1 MTPQTIPDRLLAD
14 DELLNRLFAESNNF
28 ALREDV
34 RALMAEAHNAIVEAA
49 ALSAP
54 EGDMARALEWVRA
67 MVGDNAGS
75 RMHLPAIEEAIATYD
90 PERAG
95 AFSGTTPQP
104 GDGVVE
110 ANALSADELVELDK
124 LVADVGP
131 QHALNIFV
139 ELRAAIAGKVD
150 EADRSIAELKR
161 RTAAP
166 SAKGG

>member
-1 MTPQTIPDRLLAD
+1 MSQ
-14 DELLNRLFAESNNF
+14 
-28 ALREDV
+28 EDKK
-34 RALMAEAHNAIVEAA
+34 AAA
-49 ALSAP
+49 ALSVGEAAGFHRIRVVDWNEIAQEMP
-54 EGDMARALEWVRA
+54 LGDDPYANGYHDA
-67 MVGDNAGS
+67 MNAVT
-75 RMHLPAIEEAIATYD
+75 RRLNAYP
-90 PERAG
+90 
-95 AFSGTTPQP
+95 TTPQP
-104 GDGVVE
+104 GGGVVE